1 MYPPQAWDDYDK
13 VLSGRDGWQDQL
25 TSWRVT
31 IAAIMTRDQALAD
44 RLSAI
49 GWRTVYSD
57 KDGSVAVAPGR

>member
-1 MYPPQAWDDYDK
+1 
-13 VLSGRDGWQDQL
+13 
-25 TSWRVT
+25 
-31 IAAIMTRDQALAD
+31 MTRDQALAD

>member
-1 MYPPQAWDDYDK
+1 MDDYDG
-13 VLSGRDGWQDQL
+13 VLAGRDGWQQQL
-25 TSWRVT
+25 TTWRVT
-31 IAAIMTRDQALAD
+31 IAVTATRDKALAD